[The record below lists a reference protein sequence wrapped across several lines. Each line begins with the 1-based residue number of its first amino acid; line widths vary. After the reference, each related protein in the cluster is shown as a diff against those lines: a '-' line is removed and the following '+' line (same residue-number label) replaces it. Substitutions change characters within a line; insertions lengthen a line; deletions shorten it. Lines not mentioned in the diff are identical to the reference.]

1 MHLSLARTAVL
12 MLLLLFALGNFVGVQ
27 PEQMTR
33 DVDNGQLT
41 DNRDDL
47 QSQWKPMSL
56 FKSLD
61 KRGSC
66 GGTCTDSTYCPSEC
80 NACFTAKC
88 TAM

>member
-1 MHLSLARTAVL
+1 

-61 KRGSC
+61 KRGC
-66 GGTCTDSTYCPSEC
+66 GGVCAYGSECPSSC
-80 NACFTAKC
+80 NTCYSAQC